1 MILIADSGGSKLDW
15 RIIQT
20 DGRIN
25 QASGSGFNPYYQDA
39 DDLSKSIEGH
49 LLEKVDGTPTQVF
62 YYGTGV
68 SSEKNQARVKDV
80 LMKYFDSAAIEVS
93 HDLLGAARGLCGS
106 EPGIACIL
114 GTGAN
119 SCLYDGEK
127 ITQNAMSLGWIL
139 GDEGSGSHMGKR
151 IAVDFLRSDLPQ
163 ELSLQFAKRF
173 PSSREDILRNVYQEE
188 RPAAYFGSFSKFI
201 FQHLKEPYCYNLVY
215 SGFKE
220 FFGQNVLKYEG
231 YEKLKI
237 HFSGSIAFYF
247 SDVLRQVANDL
258 GVTVRNIL
266 ESPIAGLTLYHQPK
280 QSS

>member
-1 MILIADSGGSKLDW
+1 MI
-15 RIIQT
+15 QM
-20 DGRIN
+20 DGKIS
-25 QASGSGFNPYYQDA
+25 QATGPGFNPYYQA
-39 DDLSKSIEGH
+39 KDDLSKSIELH
-49 LLEKVDGTPTQVF
+49 LLDKIHEEPTEVY

-68 SSEKNQARVKDV
+68 SSEKNRTLVHNV
-80 LMKYFDSAAIEVS
+80 LLKYFGSATIDVN

-151 IAVDFLRSDLPQ
+151 IVVDYLRSDMPDK
-163 ELSLQFAKRF
+163 LSAQFAKRF
-173 PSSREDILRNVYQEE
+173 PFSREDILKKVYQEE
-188 RPAAYFGSFSKFI
+188 RPAAFFGSFSKFI

-215 SGFKE
+215 NGFKE
-220 FFGQNVLKYEG
+220 FFVQNILKYEG
-231 YEKLKI
+231 HEKLKI

-258 GVTVRNIL
+258 GLTVRNIL
-266 ESPIAGLTLYHQPK
+266 ESPIAGLSLYHQSK
-280 QSS
+280 AK